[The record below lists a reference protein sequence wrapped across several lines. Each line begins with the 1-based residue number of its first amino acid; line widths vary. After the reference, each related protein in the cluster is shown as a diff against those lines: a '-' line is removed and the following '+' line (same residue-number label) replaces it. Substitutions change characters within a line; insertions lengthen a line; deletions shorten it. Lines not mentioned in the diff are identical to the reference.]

1 MRRGWKKDRINI
13 KEIKNNVIGKKKI
26 KKGRK
31 SMNNK
36 EKKNIKR
43 EEKVTK

>member
-36 EKKNIKR
+36 EKKILREKR
-43 EEKVTK
+43 K